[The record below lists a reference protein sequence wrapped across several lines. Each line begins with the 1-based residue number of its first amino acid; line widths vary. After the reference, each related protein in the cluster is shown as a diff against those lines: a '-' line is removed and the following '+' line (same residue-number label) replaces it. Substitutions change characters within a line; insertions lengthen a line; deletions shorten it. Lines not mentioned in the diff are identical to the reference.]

1 MQAGSTSGISL
12 LQFIDKNTLLAVKDL
27 AWVLERMHSVATDTI
42 SQQLLLTEEG
52 DLHAKEKLID
62 TDDFSRYVLDFKRI
76 DYGVKSFRDE
86 TGATLS
92 LNCSPQPIYHKN
104 FDLVSESFSSLLQDG
119 YKLYILSD
127 SEKQTQRIANIFEDK
142 GENIPFTPVSKTL
155 HEGFI
160 DNELHLCFFTDHQL
174 FDRFHKYQLR
184 SDKARSGK
192 LALSLKEL
200 RQFEVGD
207 YIVHID
213 HGVGKFG
220 GLFRTELNGSMQE
233 VIKLIYQNDDILFVS
248 IHALHKLAKY
258 RAKEG
263 EPPRINKLGSGAWEK
278 MKDSMVTDKKIL
290 PAVSQTLETAEA
302 GIEKNVTEKSD
313 SRLTKTVTT
322 DTGDAGIIKKVVT
335 GKTNTEVSLPAEIV
349 PPATD
354 DSNLIENDSEKP
366 EMMLVTEDGFII
378 DGTGT
383 ITGVADYEKAVK
395 EGRLT
400 LPSSDQCSKI
410 AATTFTDAPDGIL
423 EIVIPANI
431 IFIEEGTFAD
441 LKDVEWYETEPD
453 NPVYVS
459 RDGVLFSE
467 QETCLFAFP
476 AGRTGIY
483 PIPENVVRLA
493 KDAFSESRLFK
504 VIGMKERGMEQTDL
518 PDTLVV
524 E

>member
-1 MQAGSTSGISL
+1 MGLKERFLENEQNISALKIHRTGISVLLLICMWISL
-12 LQFIDKNTLLAVKDL
+12 LDCGTVRIMDVKMAAYEMKAMPSAVEAEKG
-27 AWVLERMHSVATDTI
+27 I
-42 SQQLLLTEEG
+42 LTAG
-52 DLHAKEKLID
+52 
-62 TDDFSRYVLDFKRI
+62 RCY
-76 DYGVKSFRDE
+76 
-86 TGATLS
+86 
-92 LNCSPQPIYHKN
+92 P
-104 FDLVSESFSSLLQDG
+104 
-119 YKLYILSD
+119 
-127 SEKQTQRIANIFEDK
+127 
-142 GENIPFTPVSKTL
+142 
-155 HEGFI
+155 
-160 DNELHLCFFTDHQL
+160 
-174 FDRFHKYQLR
+174 
-184 SDKARSGK
+184 
-192 LALSLKEL
+192 
-200 RQFEVGD
+200 
-207 YIVHID
+207 
-213 HGVGKFG
+213 
-220 GLFRTELNGSMQE
+220 
-233 VIKLIYQNDDILFVS
+233 
-248 IHALHKLAKY
+248 
-258 RAKEG
+258 
-263 EPPRINKLGSGAWEK
+263 AWEK

-335 GKTNTEVSLPAEIV
+335 GKTNTEVSLPA
-349 PPATD
+349 
-354 DSNLIENDSEKP
+354 
-366 EMMLVTEDGFII
+366 
-378 DGTGT
+378 
-383 ITGVADYEKAVK
+383 
-395 EGRLT
+395 
-400 LPSSDQCSKI
+400 
-410 AATTFTDAPDGIL
+410 

>member
-1 MQAGSTSGISL
+1 MTPTS
-12 LQFIDKNTLLAVKDL
+12 
-27 AWVLERMHSVATDTI
+27 
-42 SQQLLLTEEG
+42 
-52 DLHAKEKLID
+52 
-62 TDDFSRYVLDFKRI
+62 
-76 DYGVKSFRDE
+76 
-86 TGATLS
+86 
-92 LNCSPQPIYHKN
+92 
-104 FDLVSESFSSLLQDG
+104 
-119 YKLYILSD
+119 
-127 SEKQTQRIANIFEDK
+127 
-142 GENIPFTPVSKTL
+142 
-155 HEGFI
+155 
-160 DNELHLCFFTDHQL
+160 
-174 FDRFHKYQLR
+174 
-184 SDKARSGK
+184 
-192 LALSLKEL
+192 
-200 RQFEVGD
+200 
-207 YIVHID
+207 
-213 HGVGKFG
+213 
-220 GLFRTELNGSMQE
+220 
-233 VIKLIYQNDDILFVS
+233 
-248 IHALHKLAKY
+248 
-258 RAKEG
+258 
-263 EPPRINKLGSGAWEK
+263 
-278 MKDSMVTDKKIL
+278 
-290 PAVSQTLETAEA
+290 
-302 GIEKNVTEKSD
+302 
-313 SRLTKTVTT
+313 
-322 DTGDAGIIKKVVT
+322 
-335 GKTNTEVSLPAEIV
+335 
-349 PPATD
+349 
-354 DSNLIENDSEKP
+354 
-366 EMMLVTEDGFII
+366 EDGFII